1 MRTAFA
7 AASLALPLALP
18 APAALAQ
25 DYVNIGEYQGGIVET
40 PAPYETVP
48 LPAMPAPTYAEP
60 VVYSDAPYTTLP
72 VEAMPVE
79 TLTIRTMPVET
90 LSLQTAPP
98 QTLPVGTPAYRPPL
112 APGTGFAP
120 DTGTADP
127 DYEAARLAAYDTNGD
142 GTITTAEAIATLR
155 PLDGS

>member
-7 AASLALPLALP
+7 AAALALPLALP

-48 LPAMPAPTYAEP
+48 LSAMPVPTYAEP

-72 VEAMPVE
+72 VE

-90 LSLQTAPP
+90 LSMQTAPP
-98 QTLPVGTPAYRPPL
+98 QTLLVGTPAYRPPL
-112 APGTGFAP
+112 AP